1 MTIEFTDADLE
12 SYLDETL
19 DADEAAKIEQA
30 LRCDKKLLA
39 RLSRINGR
47 RDAGI
52 HSLADIWRRAQI
64 GVPTIDEVA
73 KYLLGV
79 LTPEKAG
86 YIRFRVETLRCR
98 YTIAMIRDLE
108 NQKSMAAKIQNAS
121 RRKKYF
127 DSSAGLLRRKKGN

>member
-1 MTIEFTDADLE
+1 
-12 SYLDETL
+12 L

-30 LRCDKKLLA
+30 LRGDKKLLA

-52 HSLADIWRRAQI
+52 HSLGEIWRRAQI
-64 GVPTIDEVA
+64 GVPTIDEVGQ
-73 KYLLGV
+73 YLLGV
-79 LTPEKAG
+79 LPTEKAD

-108 NQKSMAAKIQNAS
+108 NQKSMAGKSQNAS

-127 DSSAGLLRRKKGN
+127 DSSAGLLRHKKSD